1 MISSFFE
8 KHRDHV
14 IGLIL
19 WTGVTGVYLQ
29 TMATTVEFIDSG
41 ELATVPYLL
50 GIAHPTGYPLWTL
63 IGHIF
68 SSLPL
73 ASEVVV
79 RMNIFSA
86 LLASTAAVA
95 MYYLMLFILRRERD
109 EDDLRE
115 ALIPAI
121 FSSLALAF
129 SKTFWD
135 QSTSIEVYALHL
147 LLLIAVILFFLRAVF
162 YLIDTQVVDQRLWWL
177 FAFTLGL
184 SFTNHLTTVLLA
196 PAFLVLYFS
205 VMRFSKESW
214 MQILQLAVPFLL
226 GLSVYLYF
234 PIRSVQQ
241 PVLNWGYPATL
252 ERILWHIS
260 AKQYRVWMFS
270 SSAVMAKQWGH
281 FTDALPKEFYY
292 APLLFSA
299 LGIWRLLVRNR
310 QLLLFIL
317 LLIAGCVA
325 YTINYDIKDIDSY
338 FLLAYI
344 SFAIL
349 AGFGAVEA
357 GSLLKTLPG
366 SVAIWLI
373 FAGVLAAEVSA
384 NWEES
389 DSSNN
394 RLAED
399 YTANIL
405 VNLEPNAV
413 ILSYQW
419 DTFVSPSYYYQYIKH
434 LRQDVTVIDKELL
447 RRSWYF
453 IQMNKNHPR
462 MFDMSK
468 KEIDAFLVELDKFE
482 HETPYDPS
490 VIEANYN
497 LMIKSFV
504 DYNIDSV
511 AVYVTAEIE
520 PHIATGYLRVPEGFA
535 FRLYRDSTYH
545 PAKFPTVAYHP
556 YEKANIYAGQIHH
569 MYMVML
575 AQRAL
580 YEESFRN
587 LGLARQ
593 YARKAYELNPTPAT
607 LQLYQRLASQQ

>member
-8 KHRDHV
+8 KYRDHV

-19 WTGVTGVYLQ
+19 WAGITAVYLQ

-73 ASEVVV
+73 ADEIAV

-95 MYYLMLFILRRERD
+95 MYYLMLFILRRESD

-115 ALIPAI
+115 ASIPAV
-121 FSSLALAF
+121 FASLVLAF
-129 SKTFWD
+129 SRTFWD

-147 LLLIAVILFFLRAVF
+147 LLVILVILCFLRAVF
-162 YLIDTQVVDQRLWWL
+162 YLIDAQAVDQRLWWL
-177 FAFTLGL
+177 FAFVLGL

-205 VMRFSKESW
+205 TMRFSKDSW
-214 MQILQLAVPFLL
+214 MLILQLAVPFLI
-226 GLSVYLYF
+226 GLSVYIYF

-241 PVLNWGYPATL
+241 PALNWGYPATL

-310 QLLLFIL
+310 QLLLFIV

-325 YTINYDIKDIDSY
+325 YTVNYDIKDIDSY

-344 SFAIL
+344 SFAML

-357 GSLLKTLPG
+357 GNALKSLPASL
-366 SVAIWLI
+366 AIW
-373 FAGVLAAEVSA
+373 AVLAAVVVAEASA
-384 NWEES
+384 NWEEA
-389 DSSNN
+389 DASNN

-399 YTANIL
+399 YTTNIL
-405 VNLEPNAV
+405 VNLEPNAI

-419 DTFVSPSYYYQYIKH
+419 DNFVSPSYYYQNIKH
-434 LRQDVTVIDKELL
+434 LRRDVTVIDKELL

-453 IQMNKNHPR
+453 IQMNKNRPR
-462 MFDMSK
+462 VFSK
-468 KEIDAFLVELDKFE
+468 SKDEIESFLTELDKFE
-482 HETPYDPS
+482 HETPYDPE
-490 VIEANYN
+490 VIEATYN
-497 LMIKSFV
+497 RMIKSFV
-504 DYNIDSV
+504 DHNIDSV

-520 PHIATGYLRVPEGFA
+520 PHIAPEYLRVPEGFA

-545 PAKFPTVAYHP
+545 PAKFPAIVYHP
-556 YEKANIYAGQIHH
+556 YDKANVYATQIHH
-569 MYMVML
+569 LYMVML
-575 AQRAL
+575 AERAL

-587 LGLARQ
+587 IGLARQ

-607 LQLYQRLASQQ
+607 QQLYQRLASER